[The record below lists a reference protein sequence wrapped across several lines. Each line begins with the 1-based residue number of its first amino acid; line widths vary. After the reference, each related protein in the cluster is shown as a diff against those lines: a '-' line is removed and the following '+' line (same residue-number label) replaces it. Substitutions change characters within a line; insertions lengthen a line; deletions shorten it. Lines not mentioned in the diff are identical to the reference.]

1 MNPADHAY
9 RYGTTHPELMEV
21 NTILEVLNQVGIPV
35 AISVI
40 LMWFI
45 KYQFDESRA
54 EREEAR
60 EERSEHERQG
70 IELQRDFN
78 KQMTDSISKLSA
90 VIENNTRVVERFEGK
105 N

>member
-60 EERSEHERQG
+60 EDRSENERQVL
-70 IELQRDFN
+70 ELQRDFN
-78 KQMTDSISKLSA
+78 KSMIDSISKLST
-90 VIENNTRVVERFEGK
+90 VIENNTRVVESSFKAR
-105 N
+105 

>member
-1 MNPADHAY
+1 MNPADY
-9 RYGTTHPELMEV
+9 VYYIGKTHPQLMEA
-21 NTILEVLNQVGIPV
+21 NTVLELLNQVGIPV

-60 EERSEHERQG
+60 EDRSENERQV

-78 KQMTDSISKLSA
+78 KQMVDSIMKLTL
-90 VIENNTRVVERFEGK
+90 VIENNTRVVERIEINK
-105 N
+105 

>member
-60 EERSEHERQG
+60 EDRSENERQV

>member
-21 NTILEVLNQVGIPV
+21 NTILDLLNQVGIPV

-45 KYQFDESRA
+45 KYQFDESRK

-60 EERSEHERQG
+60 EDRSENERQVL
-70 IELQRDFN
+70 ELQRDFN
-78 KQMTDSISKLSA
+78 KSMIDSISKLST
-90 VIENNTRVVERFEGK
+90 VIENNTRVVESSFKAR
-105 N
+105 

>member
-54 EREEAR
+54 EREVL
-60 EERSEHERQG
+60 
-70 IELQRDFN
+70 ELQRDFN
-78 KQMTDSISKLSA
+78 KSIIDSISKLST
-90 VIENNTRVVERFEGK
+90 VIENNTRVVESSFKAR
-105 N
+105 

>member
-9 RYGTTHPELMEV
+9 TYGTTHPDLMEV
-21 NTILEVLNQVGIPV
+21 NTVLDLLNQVGIPV

-45 KYQFDESRA
+45 KYQFDESRK

-60 EERSEHERQG
+60 EDRSENERQVL
-70 IELQRDFN
+70 ELQRDFN
-78 KQMTDSISKLSA
+78 KSMIDSISKLSA
-90 VIENNTRVVERFEGK
+90 VIENNTRVVESLK
-105 N
+105 